1 MADKENIEKYTKNE
15 EIANTIIHGIGILLA
30 IASLVLMVVFA
41 ALKGTAWHVVGAT
54 VFGISLIIMYTFS
67 TLYHGVKNRRAKDI
81 LEICDHSAIYF
92 LIAGTYTPFTLV
104 TLRGTMGWTL
114 FGITWGLAIVGV
126 IFKIFFVKKFMF
138 ISTLIYI
145 GMGWLVVI
153 GWNQL
158 VENLPFWGI
167 FWLVLGGILYT
178 FGTIFY
184 VWRKMKYHHAL
195 WHVFV
200 LAGSISHVFS
210 VLFYVIPIFK

>member
-1 MADKENIEKYTKNE
+1 VGKTHLS
-15 EIANTIIHGIGILLA
+15 IAIGI
-30 IASLVLMVVFA
+30 A
-41 ALKGTAWHVVGAT
+41 AAKKRVSTYFIKCHDLINQLKKAHLENKLDQRIKH
-54 VFGISLIIMYTFS
+54 FSKYKLLII
-67 TLYHGVKNRRAKDI
+67 D
-81 LEICDHSAIYF
+81 EIGYLPIGEQEDK
-92 LIAGTYTPFTLV
+92 
-104 TLRGTMGWTL
+104 M
-114 FGITWGLAIVGV
+114 
-126 IFKIFFVKKFMF
+126 FFVKKFMF

>member
-1 MADKENIEKYTKNE
+1 MIDKENIERYTKGE
-15 EIANTIIHGIGILLA
+15 EIANTIIHGIGILLS

-41 ALKGTAWHVVGAT
+41 ALKGTAWHVVGASL
-54 VFGISLIIMYTFS
+54 FGSSLIIMYTFS
-67 TLYHGVKNRRAKDI
+67 TLYHGITNRRAKDI
-81 LEICDHSAIYF
+81 LEIFDHSAIYF
-92 LIAGTYTPFTLV
+92 LIAGTYTPFTLT
-104 TLRGTMGWTL
+104 TLRGPMGWTL
-114 FGITWGLAIVGV
+114 FGITWGLAIFGV
-126 IFKIFFVKKFMF
+126 FFKMFFVKKFMF

-167 FWLVLGGILYT
+167 FWLVLGGVLYT

-195 WHVFV
+195 WHLFV
-200 LAGSISHVFS
+200 LAGSICHVFS

>member
-1 MADKENIEKYTKNE
+1 MRDKLNIERYTKGE
-15 EIANTIIHGIGILLA
+15 EIANTIIHGIGILISVA
-30 IASLVLMVVFA
+30 ALVLMVVFS
-41 ALKGTAWHVVGAT
+41 ALKGTAWHIVGST

-67 TLYHGVKNRRAKDI
+67 TLYHGVTNKRAKDI
-81 LEICDHSAIYF
+81 LEILDHSAIYF

-104 TLRGTMGWTL
+104 TLRGPMGWSL
-114 FGITWGLAIVGV
+114 FGIIWGLTIVGV
-126 IFKIFFVKKFMF
+126 FFKMYFVKKFMF

-145 GMGWLVVI
+145 GMGWIVVI

-158 VENLPFWGI
+158 VENLPYWGI

-178 FGTIFY
+178 AGTIFY
-184 VWRKMKYHHAL
+184 MWRSMKYHHAL
-195 WHVFV
+195 WHIFV

>member
-1 MADKENIEKYTKNE
+1 
-15 EIANTIIHGIGILLA
+15 
-30 IASLVLMVVFA
+30 
-41 ALKGTAWHVVGAT
+41 
-54 VFGISLIIMYTFS
+54 
-67 TLYHGVKNRRAKDI
+67 
-81 LEICDHSAIYF
+81 
-92 LIAGTYTPFTLV
+92 
-104 TLRGTMGWTL
+104 MGWTL

-126 IFKIFFVKKFMF
+126 FFKIFFVKKFMF

-158 VENLPFWGI
+158 VENLPFWGL

>member
-1 MADKENIEKYTKNE
+1 MKDKVNEEKYTKGE
-15 EIANTIIHGIGILLA
+15 EIANTIIHGIGILISVA
-30 IASLVLMVVFA
+30 ALVLMVVFS
-41 ALKGTAWHVVGAT
+41 ALKGTAWHVVGST
-54 VFGISLIIMYTFS
+54 VFGIALIIMYTFS
-67 TLYHGVKNRRAKDI
+67 TLYHGITNRKAKDI
-81 LEICDHSAIYF
+81 LEILDHSAIYF

-104 TLRGTMGWTL
+104 TLKGPLGWAL
-114 FGITWGLAIVGV
+114 FGIIWGLTIVGV
-126 IFKIFFVKKFMF
+126 FFKMFFVKKFMF

-158 VENLPFWGI
+158 VENLPYWGL

-178 FGTIFY
+178 AGTIFY
-184 VWRKMKYHHAL
+184 VWRSMKYHHAL

-210 VLFYVIPIFK
+210 VLFYVIPIYN